1 MKRNKFIWMAGFV
14 LLAASCNKQ
23 LDILPPDEITEDI
36 ALTTVPNLEKGMIG
50 VYAAINGSYDNDIY
64 ANSLYSDEATLP
76 KENNTGRGVI
86 AYRWQTDPGIGEVTA
101 AWTAYAFGVDR
112 ANRIIA
118 AADKL
123 TGKDAAEEAL
133 RKRIKGEAIAVRA
146 FCEFQVLINFA
157 ENLESGSLGVP
168 YSFESKIQ
176 KPARLTVGEV
186 FGHINADITTAIGL
200 IPASFGDRTRM
211 TLLGLY
217 ALQARVALYQKNWD
231 LAISAATTVI
241 NALPLATQA
250 QYPQIWTDQSDAEI
264 VWKHKRTSGQ
274 SRIGNVFF
282 DYSLNKIM
290 YGVSSELLDLF
301 QVNDVRY
308 ESTVLDLGS
317 NRYAVAKYIGADPVG
332 QPGLADIKVFRT
344 AEMYLIR
351 AEAYAAK
358 DQLAL
363 GAADLNA
370 LRAARITGYTDE
382 SFGSKESLINAVLL
396 ERFKELAFEGQR
408 MNDLRR
414 KLLPVTRLPEDAEN
428 ALGAVLLNPADKPYY
443 FPIPAD
449 EILANENMIQ
459 NPAYRQ

>member
-1 MKRNKFIWMAGFV
+1 MKRNKFIWLAGFV
-14 LLAASCNKQ
+14 LLTASCNKQ
-23 LDILPPDEITEDI
+23 LDILPTDDITEET

-50 VYAAINGSYDNDIY
+50 VYANINGSYDQEIY

-76 KENNTGRGVI
+76 LENNTGRGVI
-86 AYRWQTDPGIGEVTA
+86 AYRWQTDPGITEVTN
-101 AWTAYAFGVDR
+101 AWAAYAYGVDR

-123 TGKDAAEEAL
+123 TGKDDAEEAL
-133 RKRIKGEAIAVRA
+133 KKRIKGEAIAVRA

-168 YSFESKIQ
+168 YSLESKIQ

-186 FGHINADITTAIGL
+186 FGHINNDINTAIGL
-200 IPASFGDRTRM
+200 IPANFGDRTRM
-211 TLLGLY
+211 TLLAVY

-231 LAISAATTVI
+231 LAISAATSVI
-241 NALPLATQA
+241 NAIPLATRT
-250 QYPQIWTDQSDAEI
+250 QYPQIWTDETDAEV
-264 VWKHKRTSGQ
+264 VWKHKRTTGQ
-274 SRIGNVFF
+274 SRIGNVFY
-282 DYSLNKIM
+282 DNSLGKIM
-290 YGVSSELLDLF
+290 YGVSNELRSLF
-301 QVNDVRY
+301 TIADVRY
-308 ESTVLDLGS
+308 ESTVAELGGT
-317 NRYAVAKYIGADPVG
+317 RYAVGKYIGGDPVG

-351 AEAYAAK
+351 AEAYAEK
-358 DQLAL
+358 SQVGL
-363 GAADLNA
+363 GAADLNT
-370 LRAARITGYTDE
+370 LRRQRITGYADE
-382 SFGSKESLINAVLL
+382 TFGNKESLINAVLL
-396 ERFKELAFEGQR
+396 ERFKELAFEAQR

-414 KLLPVTRLPEDAEN
+414 KLLQVTRNPEDAVN
-428 ALGAVLLNPADKPYY
+428 ALGAVLLKPTDKAYY